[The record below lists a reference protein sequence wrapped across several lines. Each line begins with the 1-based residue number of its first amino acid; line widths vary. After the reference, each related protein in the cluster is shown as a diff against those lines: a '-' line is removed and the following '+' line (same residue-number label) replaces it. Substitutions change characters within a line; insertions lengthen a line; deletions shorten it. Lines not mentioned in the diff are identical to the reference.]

1 MKIVD
6 KYILR
11 QLVVG
16 FTLIL
21 VSLTILIWLTQ
32 SLKMID
38 MIVTKG
44 VSVGIFLEMTL
55 LVLPNFLQ
63 ILMPL
68 ALFAVTMFT
77 FIRMQSDKELMVLKA
92 VGMSAKQLMRPV
104 LMMATV
110 LMVVGYFLSFV
121 AIPWST
127 GQMREMKWKIQNN
140 LSQLLLQEGQFN
152 SFGKGRMVY
161 IRKRL
166 PDGDVKGVL
175 AYEIKNGKKT
185 TLVAD
190 TGKLY
195 QTPEGLDVV
204 FGQGIRQ
211 EYEAKTQRFSVLKFD
226 KYTMSFSDQGRKAG
240 TRSKD
245 IREMDTWYLLN
256 VPKDKAPNKTTWRKY
271 KVEAFKRL
279 TMPLYNFVFAFLAL
293 SVVLLGAYSRR
304 GNSGR
309 VNLVVLCALIIQTLE
324 LAFDNMASKN
334 LWFLILA
341 GGNIVLPLLVVRTL
355 FKRNQGRKF
364 IKKGLMIWAMIL
376 LMTGS
381 AQAMMPVDT
390 KSIKKDQPVDFEA
403 DHLTFNHKTGY
414 VVASGNVVLNQ
425 NGSVVH
431 TEEVQYDKAQN
442 IVHVPGEAF
451 LTLADGTKAKT
462 SQVHFFP
469 KDSEIITGDAEVAF
483 IDGTHLFTD
492 KIIRRDLGKE
502 TVFENASY
510 TPCDICEGKSPLWR
524 LSANTIEEDEPEKT
538 LRFWNTFFKV
548 KDFPI
553 AWFPYFQIPDPTVK
567 RKTGFLIPSISSNS
581 EMKTMIGLP
590 FFLDIA
596 PNQNL
601 TLTPKI
607 SFAHDPLGLLD
618 YKGLFTEGEI
628 NVHSSLTRDKDG
640 TKQGHIKADF
650 EYDPN
655 DTWRFTGQYYRTTSD
670 TYFRRYKIDGITE
683 TDSYLTSFVGGEY
696 YGNRLQGKAELLNF
710 QSLYE
715 SVSPKSIPVV
725 LPVVQLDYAS
735 APLMDNGLYAFSEL
749 SSALINNREH
759 FKSNRVSLTQGFRLP
774 YISSWGMT
782 AEMEGKVRGDGYFID
797 TGNYDI
803 AGRARNDSYTTGR
816 IFPQAVLTMGYP
828 LINPGKNVTQ
838 IVEPIVQVVVGPN
851 GGNKDEI
858 PNEDSSVF
866 DFSDTN
872 LFSSNRFSGYDRVE
886 SGTRINYGVKWSI
899 YNYGKD
905 RSLQALIGQTF
916 VMHDDNELTDVMG
929 YDNHFSNYIGR
940 LRLNHKWATLSYRFR
955 MNQRDFHARKN
966 DLRVEVGSSPL
977 RLGVSYLFQD
987 AYQLGQQKFGEH
999 KEVSFFGSA
1008 KLTKNFSLEGRYR
1021 YNLRRNRKGPLKS
1034 EALLRYDNECVTFD
1048 LSVSKSFTQDRNYRG
1063 NTSFNFRLYLKTLGG
1078 K

>member
-44 VSVGIFLEMTL
+44 VSVGVFIEMTM

-104 LMMATV
+104 MMMACV
-110 LMVVGYFLSFV
+110 LTVVGYFLSFSV
-121 AIPWST
+121 IPWAT
-127 GQMREMKWKIQNN
+127 GQIREMKWKIQNN

-152 SFGKGRMVY
+152 SFGKGKMVY

-166 PDGDVKGVL
+166 ADGEVKGVL

-190 TGKLY
+190 TGKLF
-195 QTPEGLDVV
+195 QTSEGLDVV

-211 EYEAKTQRFSVLKFD
+211 EYDTKTQNYSVLKFD

-245 IREMDTWYLLN
+245 AREMDTWYLLTLPKSK
-256 VPKDKAPNKTTWRKY
+256 VPSELVWRKY

-309 VNLVVLCALIIQTLE
+309 INLVVGCALIIQTLE
-324 LAFDNMASKN
+324 LAFDNMAGKN
-334 LWFLILA
+334 LWFLILSA
-341 GGNIVLPLLVVRTL
+341 ANIAVPLLIVRAC
-355 FKRNQGRKF
+355 FKRAQGKKF
-364 IKKGLMIWAMIL
+364 IKKGVLALAMIL
-376 LMTGS
+376 LMSGS

-390 KSIKKDQPVDFEA
+390 KAVKKDQPVDFES
-403 DHLTFNHKTGY
+403 DHLTFNQKTGL

-425 NGSVVH
+425 NGSTIQ
-431 TEEVQYDKAQN
+431 TEEIQYDKNQN
-442 IVHVPGEAF
+442 IVHVPGQAF
-451 LTLADGTKAKT
+451 LTLSDGTKAKT

-469 KDSEIITGDAEVAF
+469 KESELITGDAEVDF

-492 KIIRRDLGKE
+492 KIIRRDMGQE
-502 TVFENASY
+502 TVFKNASY
-510 TPCDICEGKSPLWR
+510 TPCDICEKKSPLWR
-524 LSANTIEEDEPEKT
+524 LSANTIEEDEPNKT

-548 KDFPI
+548 KDIPV
-553 AWFPYFQIPDPTVK
+553 AWFPYFQMPDPSVK

-581 EMKTMIGLP
+581 EMKTMVGLP
-590 FFLDIA
+590 FFVDIA

-601 TLTPKI
+601 TITPKI
-607 SFAHDPLGLLD
+607 SLAHHPLGLLN
-618 YKGLFTEGEI
+618 YKGVFSESAF
-628 NVHSSLTRDKDG
+628 NVYSSLTRDHDG
-640 TKQGHIKADF
+640 TKQGHLKADF
-650 EYDPN
+650 EYNPN
-655 DTWRFTGQYYRTTSD
+655 DTWRFSGQYYRTTSD

-683 TDSYLTSFVGGEY
+683 TDSYLTSFLGGEY
-696 YGNRLQGKAELLNF
+696 YGNRVYGSAELLNF

-715 SVSPKSIPVV
+715 SVSSKSIPII
-725 LPVVQLDYAS
+725 LPVMQLEYTS
-735 APLMDNGLYAFSEL
+735 APLTESGLYAFSEM

-759 FKSNRVSLTQGFRLP
+759 FKSNRISLTQGVRLP

-782 AEMEGKVRGDGYFID
+782 AEMEGRVRGDGYFID
-797 TGNYDI
+797 TGRYDI
-803 AGRARNDSYTTGR
+803 ANKPQNDSYWAGR
-816 IFPQAVLTMGYP
+816 IFPQAILTMGYP
-828 LINPGKNVTQ
+828 LVNPGKSLSQ
-838 IVEPIVQVVVGPN
+838 IIEPIVQLVVGPN

-858 PNEDSSVF
+858 PNSDSSIF

-886 SGTRINYGVKWSI
+886 SGTRVNYGVKWSI
-899 YNYGKD
+899 YNQGKS
-905 RSLQALIGQTF
+905 RSFQALIGQTF
-916 VMHDDNELTDVMG
+916 TVHDDNELSDVMG
-929 YDNHFSNYIGR
+929 YDNHLSNYIGHLL
-940 LRLNHKWATLSYRFR
+940 LRFKYIVLSYRFR
-955 MNQRDFHARKN
+955 VNQRDFHARKN
-966 DLRVEVGSSPL
+966 DVKLEVGSSPL
-977 RLGVSYLFQD
+977 RLGVDYLFQD
-987 AYQLGQQKFGEH
+987 AYRLGQQKFGE
-999 KEVSFFGSA
+999 KKSVTFYGKT
-1008 KLTKNFSLEGRYR
+1008 KLTKNFSLEGRYQ
-1021 YNLRRNRKGPLKS
+1021 YNLRRDRKGPLKS
-1034 EALLRYDNECVTFD
+1034 EAALRYDNECVTLDF
-1048 LSVSKSFTQDRNYRG
+1048 SVSKSFTQDRNYKG
-1063 NTSFNFRLYLKTLGG
+1063 DTSFNFRVYLKTLGG